1 MLYTP
6 NQMAVKVLVSAIGQ
20 HIIADVKQIENKETN
35 DVVGYWLENPRV
47 VVYNRRA
54 EDESVSIGFA
64 NYCIVSDEQ
73 SFSVK
78 ADHIVAILEARD
90 DVATKYNELVFP
102 AEDNEELEVSVNES
116 DSVDPVAEREPVSV
130 SD

>member
-1 MLYTP
+1 MYTP

-47 VVYNRRA
+47 VVYNRRQ
-54 EDESVSIGFA
+54 EDEAVSIGFA

-90 DVATKYNELVFP
+90 DVAAKYNELVFP
-102 AEDNEELEVSVNES
+102 AEDNEELEVSVDES
-116 DSVDPVAEREPVSV
+116 DSSDPVAEREPVGLT
-130 SD
+130 D